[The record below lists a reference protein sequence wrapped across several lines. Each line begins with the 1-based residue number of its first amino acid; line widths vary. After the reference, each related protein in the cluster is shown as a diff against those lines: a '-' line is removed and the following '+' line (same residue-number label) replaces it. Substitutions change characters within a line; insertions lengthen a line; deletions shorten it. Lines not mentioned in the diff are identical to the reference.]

1 MQALLDSVK
10 SLSTKERHALAMLL
24 KRQGINLYGVAPIP
38 ARAPEE
44 VLALSYAQQRQWF
57 LWQMDPQGSAYN
69 IPVALRLKGD
79 LDLKALQA
87 SFDGLIARHETLR
100 TTIHLDGDQPVQVI
114 HPEAPFALVIETLK
128 GIGADATAALKAWVE
143 QEVQQPFDLEQGPL
157 LRVKLL
163 RLAADDH
170 VLVLTLHHIVSDG
183 WSTPIMV
190 DELVRFY
197 EAARSGQALRLPAL
211 PVQYADYALWQRQWM
226 EAGEREKQLGYWTA
240 RLGDEQPVLELPLDR
255 PRGSVQSPAGARF
268 DVTLADALAD
278 ALKLLAKRQGVTL
291 FTLLLAS
298 FQALLHRYSGQNDIR
313 VGVPIA
319 NRNRSEVEGL
329 IGFFVNTQVL
339 KAEFDLTTT
348 FDALVEQVH
357 QAGLG
362 AQAHQD
368 LPFEQL
374 VEALQPERSLSHSPL
389 FQVMHNHASE
399 GRGQARHL
407 PGLTLEA
414 LDWEIHT
421 TQFDL
426 ALNTLEHEH
435 GIGAFLTYATA
446 LFDEATI
453 AQLAG
458 HWQGLLA
465 AIVAQPQQRI
475 AELPLLNATQQQQV
489 LHDWNRT
496 QADYPVEQCLQ
507 QLIEAQVATTPD
519 APALV
524 FADQALSYG
533 QLNRRAN
540 QLAHKLREQGVG
552 PDVLVGIAAERSVD
566 MVIGLLGI
574 LKAGGAYVPL
584 DPEYPA
590 ERLAYMMQD
599 SGIGLLLTQAHLLA
613 QLPVPEGV
621 QPLLLEP
628 LAGYSEANLVHHTCP
643 DNLAYVIYTSGSTG
657 RPKGAGNSHRALV
670 NRLCW
675 MQKAYG
681 LDAGDTVLQ
690 KTPFSFDVS
699 VWEFFWPLLVGARL
713 AVAQP
718 GEHRDPQRLVEVI
731 RQHAVT
737 TLHFVPS
744 MLQAFM
750 GSAEVER
757 CSGLKRVMCSG
768 EALPAELAQ
777 QTLARLPGAQLY
789 NLYGPTEAAIDVTH
803 WTCRPGSDSGVPIGR
818 PIDNLKTHI
827 LGAGLQSVAPRAAG
841 ELYLGGVG
849 LARGYHRRP
858 ALTAERFVPDPF
870 DSTAQGG
877 GRLYRTGD
885 LARYRADGVIEYKGR
900 LDHQVKIRGLRIELG
915 EIETRLLEHPSV
927 REAVVLDID
936 GPGGKQLAG
945 YLVVGEAPADP
956 QQQNALRSEL
966 REHLRH
972 GLADYMVPTHLL
984 FLERLPVTANGKLDR
999 KALPKPDAS
1008 VLQDSYV
1015 APRSELEQ
1023 QIAAIWAE
1031 VLKLD
1036 RVGVTD
1042 NFFELG
1048 GDSII
1053 SIQVVSRARQAG
1065 IHFTPKALFQHQ
1077 TVQDLASVATR
1088 MEGSGPQID
1097 QAPVVGETRLLPI
1110 QQAFFEQSIA
1120 EPHHWNQAVLLA
1132 STRLIDGAALEKAL
1146 HTLVEH
1152 HDALRLR
1159 FTPQQDAGAWLAAHC
1174 APGDVEAGLLW
1185 AETLTDANALQALC
1199 ERAQRSLNLQQGP
1212 LLLAVLATLPDGS
1225 QRLLLVIHHLAVDGV
1240 SWRILLEDLQNAYDR
1255 HVAGQPAVLPART
1268 TSTKAWA
1275 ERLQAYAQSDAVQ
1288 AELGYWQSQ
1297 LQGVDAQLPQDRADG
1312 SLHGRHTATVHARLD
1327 RQQTSRLLQ
1336 QAPAAYRTQV
1346 NDLLLTAL
1354 ARVIARWTQ
1363 RDEVLVQLEG
1373 HGREDLFDAV
1383 DLTRTVGWLTSLF
1396 PVKLTA
1402 ASSLDASIKQIKEQ
1416 LRAIPDKG
1424 IGYGALRY
1432 LGNLH
1437 ARDVLAR
1444 LPVPPITFNYLG
1456 QLDST
1461 FAESPGTATERF
1473 LQPASE
1479 SSGASQSA
1487 EALLENLLS
1496 INGQV
1501 YAGEL
1506 SLAWTFSQDMFDR
1519 ATVQAVADDYVSELQ
1534 ALIDHCVNQDVVAL
1548 TPSDVPL
1555 AALDQAQLDALPIP
1569 AGAIED
1575 IYPLSPM
1582 QQGMLFHT
1590 VFEQGQGEYVNQM
1603 RVNVSGLDI
1612 ERFKRAWQA
1621 MLDRHDVLRAAFVA
1635 NLERPVQVIR
1645 KHVELPFDVLD
1656 WTAQEDI
1663 EGRLDAWAEADCRR
1677 GFDLQAA
1684 PLLRLTVIQTDS
1696 AQHHLVFTSHHI
1708 LMDGWSNA
1716 QLLGEVL
1723 QHYAGVA
1730 LARPAGRYRD
1740 YIEWLQ
1746 RQDAEQSETFWRQQ
1760 LLHLSEPTRLAQALR
1775 LDRSRADTGHGEHHQ
1790 TLDAA
1795 CAQALSAFARQR
1807 RVTVNTLLQAAWLL
1821 LLHRYTGQEGVAF
1834 GATVAGRPADLR
1846 GVEHQLGLFINT
1858 LPVAARLQPDL
1869 RVGEWVERLQA
1880 QNLSMREHEHTPLYD
1895 IQRWAGSAGEPLFDT
1910 LLVFENYPVGEV
1922 LQQGSSAGLA
1932 FSGTQNRE
1940 RTNYPLTLMIESG
1953 NALTIHYHYDRSH
1966 LGDTGVEQIAR
1977 HFANLLNALV
1987 QHADTPVGELQMLD
2001 DEERQRIVHDW
2012 NRTQMQYPHER
2023 SLPELFEMQ
2032 VARTPEAPA
2041 LLFAEQT
2048 LSYGELNQRA
2058 NRLAGKLRTMGVGPD
2073 VLVAIAVER
2082 SVEMVVGLL
2091 AILKAGGAYVPLD
2104 PEYPRERL
2112 GYMMEQSGAHL
2123 LLTLSHLLPQLPT
2136 HSVQT
2141 WCLDSDWHQVA
2152 AFDGEN
2158 LGIEQHPEHLAYC
2171 IYTSGST
2178 GRPKGVE
2185 VRHQALVNFLASMA
2199 VEPGIDAGDR
2209 VLALTSLSFDI
2220 AGLELYLP
2228 LLAGASVV
2236 LIGERQNKDPSAL
2249 QAVIERHAITTLQ
2262 ATPSTW
2268 RMLLQALP
2276 AQTLRGCKVISGGE
2290 ALPVDLA
2297 EQLLALCGRIWNLY
2311 GPTETT
2317 IWSAAYCL
2325 DNQHPL
2331 PLLGKPIANTT
2342 LQVMAHDLSTAAIG
2356 MAGELM
2362 IGGDGLARGYQR
2374 RAALTAERFV
2384 PDPYDRSGQG
2394 GGRLYRTGDLASYR
2408 SDGVLE
2414 YVGRIDH
2421 QVKVRGYRIELGEIE
2436 ARLID
2441 DPAVRE
2447 AVVIDIDGPGGKQ
2460 LAGYLVSS
2468 GEAAVATEEQ
2478 RSALRRHLREQLRAT
2493 LPDYMV
2499 PAYLTW
2505 LDALPLTPNGKLDRK
2520 ALPQPDPGVSQ
2531 QGHVA
2536 PQSEVE
2542 QQIAAVWAQLLN
2554 VEKVGLNDNFFELGG
2569 HSLLALS
2576 VLSRLQL
2583 SLGLTVEPA
2592 VLFQHPVLGDF
2603 ARYIE
2608 SIGDASAFDE
2618 KLQRLDRLFEEFEV
2632 NE

>member
-24 KRQGINLYGVAPIP
+24 KRQGINLYGVTPIP

-79 LDLKALQA
+79 LDLQALQA
-87 SFDGLIARHETLR
+87 SFDALIARHETLR

-128 GIGADATAALKAWVE
+128 DIGADASAALKSWVE
-143 QEVQQPFDLEQGPL
+143 HEVQQPFDLEQGPL

-197 EAARSGQALRLPAL
+197 EAGRSGQALQLPAL

-255 PRGSVQSPAGARF
+255 PRGSVQSHAGARF
-268 DVTLADALAD
+268 DIAIGDALAD
-278 ALKLLAKRQGVTL
+278 SLKLLAKRQGVTL
-291 FTLLLAS
+291 FTVLLAS

-357 QAGLG
+357 QAGLD
-362 AQAHQD
+362 AQARQD

-399 GRGQARHL
+399 GRGQTRRL

-458 HWQGLLA
+458 HWQDLLA

-475 AELPLLNATQQQQV
+475 AELALLNAAQQQQV
-489 LHDWNRT
+489 VHDWNRT
-496 QADYPVEQCLQ
+496 QVAYPAEQCLQ
-507 QLIEAQVATTPD
+507 ALIEAQVAATPD

-524 FADQALSYG
+524 FAEQTLSYR
-533 QLNRRAN
+533 QLNQRAN

-552 PDVLVGIAAERSVD
+552 PDVLVGIAAERSVE

-590 ERLAYMMQD
+590 ERLTYMMQD
-599 SGIGLLLTQAHLLA
+599 SGIRLLLTQAHLLA

-628 LAGYSEANLVHHTCP
+628 LPGYSDANLVHATCP

-681 LDAGDTVLQ
+681 LDADDTVLQ

-757 CSGLKRVMCSG
+757 CSGLKRVVCSG

-803 WTCRPGSDSGVPIGR
+803 WTCRPGSESGVPIGR

-858 ALTAERFVPDPF
+858 SLTAERFVPDPF

-945 YLVVGEAPADP
+945 YLVVAGEPPADP

-966 REHLRH
+966 REHLRL

-1008 VLQDSYV
+1008 ALQDSYV

-1036 RVGVTD
+1036 QVGVTD

-1053 SIQVVSRARQAG
+1053 SIQVVSRARQVG
-1065 IHFTPKALFQHQ
+1065 IRFTPKALFQHQ
-1077 TVQDLASVATR
+1077 TVQELASVATR

-1110 QQAFFEQSIA
+1110 QQAFLEQSIA

-1132 STRLIDGAALEKAL
+1132 STKLIDGAALEKAL
-1146 HTLVEH
+1146 HSLLEH

-1185 AETLTDANALQALC
+1185 TETLTDAEALQALC

-1212 LLLAVLATLPDGS
+1212 LLRGVLAILPDGS
-1225 QRLLLVIHHLAVDGV
+1225 QRLLLVVHHLAVDGV

-1275 ERLQAYAQSDAVQ
+1275 ERLQAHAQSDAVQ

-1297 LQGVDAQLPQDRADG
+1297 LQGVEAQLPQDRADG
-1312 SLHGRHTATVHARLD
+1312 SLHGRHAATVHARLD

-1354 ARVIARWTQ
+1354 ARVIGRWTQ

-1373 HGREDLFDAV
+1373 HGREDLFDVV

-1402 ASSLDASIKQIKEQ
+1402 ASGLDASIKQIKEQ

-1424 IGYGALRY
+1424 VGYGALRY
-1432 LGNLH
+1432 LGDSH

-1461 FAESPGTATERF
+1461 FAESSAPGTERF
-1473 LQPASE
+1473 LQPAKE

-1519 ATVQAVADDYVSELQ
+1519 ATVQTLADDYVSELQ
-1534 ALIDHCVNQDVVAL
+1534 ALIDHCVSQGVGAL

-1612 ERFKRAWQA
+1612 ERFKLAWQA

-1645 KHVELPFDVLD
+1645 KHVELPFDVFD
-1656 WTAQEDI
+1656 WAAQDDL
-1663 EGRLDAWAEADCRR
+1663 EGRLDTWAEADRRR

-1684 PLLRLTVIQTDS
+1684 PLLRLTVIQTGS
-1696 AQHHLVFTSHHI
+1696 ERHHLIFTSHHI

-1730 LARPAGRYRD
+1730 LERPAGRYRD

-1760 LLHLSEPTRLAQALR
+1760 LLHLTEPTRLAQALR
-1775 LDRSRADTGHGEHHQ
+1775 LDRSRADAGHGEYHQ

-1795 CAQALSAFARQR
+1795 CFQALSAFARQR
-1807 RVTVNTLLQAAWLL
+1807 RVTINTLLQAAWLL

-1869 RVGEWVERLQA
+1869 PVGEWVERLQA

-1895 IQRWAGSAGEPLFDT
+1895 IQRWAGSAGEQLFDT

-1953 NALTIHYHYDRSH
+1953 NALTVHYHYDRSH

-1977 HFANLLNALV
+1977 HFANLLRALV

-2032 VARTPEAPA
+2032 VARTPEALA

-2048 LSYGELNQRA
+2048 LSYRQLNQRA
-2058 NRLAGKLRTMGVGPD
+2058 NRLAGKLRTLGVGPD
-2073 VLVAIAVER
+2073 VLVAIALER

-2123 LLTLSHLLPQLPT
+2123 LLTLSHLLPQLPA
-2136 HSVQT
+2136 HSAQT
-2141 WCLDSDWHQVA
+2141 WCLDSDWHQVE

-2158 LGIEQHPEHLAYC
+2158 LGIVQHPEHLAYC

-2199 VEPGIDAGDR
+2199 VEPGIDARDR

-2249 QAVIERHAITTLQ
+2249 QAVIERHAITTIQ

-2276 AQTLRGCKVISGGE
+2276 AQSLRGCKVISGGE

-2297 EQLLALCGRIWNLY
+2297 EQLLPLSGRIWNLY

-2325 DNQHPL
+2325 DNHHPL

-2342 LQVMAHDLSTAAIG
+2342 LQVMAHDLSTAATGI
-2356 MAGELM
+2356 AGELM

-2408 SDGVLE
+2408 SDGLLE

-2468 GEAAVATEEQ
+2468 GEAVATDEQ

-2520 ALPQPDPGVSQ
+2520 ALPQPDIGVSQ
-2531 QGHVA
+2531 QGYVA

-2592 VLFQHPVLGDF
+2592 VLFLHPVLGDF

-2618 KLQRLDRLFEEFEV
+2618 KLQRLDMLFEEFEV

>member
-38 ARAPEE
+38 PRAPGEA
-44 VLALSYAQQRQWF
+44 LALSYAQQRQWF

-87 SFDGLIARHETLR
+87 SFDALIARHETLR
-100 TTIHLDGDQPVQVI
+100 TTFHLDADQPVQVI
-114 HPEAPFALVIETLK
+114 HAQAPVALVIETLK
-128 GIGADATAALKAWVE
+128 PTAADPGSALKAWVE

-197 EAARSGQALRLPAL
+197 EAAKGGQALQLPPLA
-211 PVQYADYALWQRQWM
+211 VQYADYALWQRQFM
-226 EAGEREKQLGYWTA
+226 AAGEREKQLSYWTTQ
-240 RLGDEQPVLELPLDR
+240 LGDEQPVLELPLDR
-255 PRGSVQSPAGARF
+255 QRGAVQSHAGARL
-268 DVTLADALAD
+268 DITIADALAD
-278 ALKLLAKRQGVTL
+278 ALKQLAKRQGVTL
-291 FTLLLAS
+291 FTVLLAS
-298 FQALLHRYSGQNDIR
+298 FQALLHRYSGQSDIR

-339 KAEFDLTTT
+339 KADFDLGTT
-348 FDALVEQVH
+348 FEQLVEQVH

-389 FQVMHNHASE
+389 FQVMHNHGSE
-399 GRGQARHL
+399 GRGQTRRL

-414 LDWEIHT
+414 LDWDIHT

-446 LFDEATI
+446 LFDAATI

-458 HWQGLLA
+458 HWQDLLA
-465 AIVAQPQQRI
+465 AMVAQPQQRI
-475 AELPLLNATQQQQV
+475 AELPLLNAVQQQQV
-489 LHDWNRT
+489 VHDWNRT
-496 QADYPVEQCLQ
+496 HADYPLDQGLQ
-507 QLIEAQVATTPD
+507 QLIEAQVAATPD

-524 FADQALSYG
+524 FAEQVLSYR
-533 QLNRRAN
+533 QLNQRAN

-552 PDVLVGIAAERSVD
+552 PDVLVGIAAERSVE

-599 SGIGLLLTQAHLLA
+599 SGIRLLLTQAHLLA

-628 LAGYSEANLVHHTCP
+628 LPGYSDADPVHHTSP
-643 DNLAYVIYTSGSTG
+643 GNLAYVIYTSGSTG

-675 MQKAYG
+675 MQQAYG
-681 LDAGDTVLQ
+681 LGAGDTVLQ

-718 GEHRDPQRLVEVI
+718 GEHRDPERLVEVI
-731 RQHAVT
+731 RQYAVT

-757 CSGLKRVMCSG
+757 CSSLKRVVCSG

-803 WTCRPGSDSGVPIGR
+803 WTCRTGNDSGVPIGR

-870 DSTAQGG
+870 DSSAEGG

-885 LARYRADGVIEYKGR
+885 LARYRADGVIDYKGR

-915 EIETRLLEHPSV
+915 EIETRLLEHPQV

-936 GPGGKQLAG
+936 GPAGKQLAA
-945 YLVVGEAPADP
+945 YLVVAGDTPADA
-956 QQQNALRSEL
+956 QQQNALRSDL
-966 REHLRH
+966 REHLRL
-972 GLADYMVPTHLL
+972 GLADFMVPTHLL
-984 FLERLPVTANGKLDR
+984 FLECLPVTANGKLDR

-1015 APRSELEQ
+1015 APRSALEQ
-1023 QIAAIWAE
+1023 QIATIWAE

-1036 RVGVTD
+1036 QVGVTD

-1065 IHFTPKALFQHQ
+1065 IRFTPKALFQHQ
-1077 TVQDLASVATR
+1077 TVQGLATVATH
-1088 MEGSGPQID
+1088 MDGSGPQID
-1097 QAPVVGETRLLPI
+1097 QAAVIGETLLLPI
-1110 QQAFFEQSIA
+1110 QQAFLEQSIA
-1120 EPHHWNQAVLLA
+1120 EPHHWNQAVLLT
-1132 STRLIDGAALEKAL
+1132 STKAIDGVALEQAL

-1152 HDALRLR
+1152 HDALRLC
-1159 FTPQQDAGAWLAAHC
+1159 FTPPQGTGAWLAAHC
-1174 APGDVEAGLLW
+1174 APGDIKPGLLW
-1185 AETLTDANALQALC
+1185 VETLTDSQALQELC
-1199 ERAQRSLNLQQGP
+1199 ERAQRSLDLQQGP
-1212 LLLAVLATLPDGS
+1212 LLRAVLATLPDGS

-1240 SWRILLEDLQNAYDR
+1240 SWRILLEDLQSAYDR
-1255 HVAGQPAVLPART
+1255 HLAGQPMVLPAKT

-1275 ERLQAYAQSDAVQ
+1275 ERLATYAQSDAVQ
-1288 AELGYWQSQ
+1288 AELGYWQAQ
-1297 LQGVDAQLPQDRADG
+1297 LQGVDARLPQDKADG
-1312 SLHGRHTATVHARLD
+1312 SLHGRHGATVHARLD

-1363 RDEVLVQLEG
+1363 RDDVLVQLEG

-1396 PVKLTA
+1396 PVKLTSA
-1402 ASSLDASIKQIKEQ
+1402 ADFGAAIKQVKEQ

-1424 IGYGALRY
+1424 VGYGALRY
-1432 LGNLH
+1432 LGDAH
-1437 ARDVLAR
+1437 ARGVLAG

-1461 FAESPGTATERF
+1461 FAEGSGPGVERF
-1473 LQPASE
+1473 LQPAGE
-1479 SSGASQSA
+1479 NSGASQSA
-1487 EALLENLLS
+1487 EAPLENLLS

-1519 ATVQAVADDYVSELQ
+1519 ATVQALADDYVSELQ
-1534 ALIDHCVNQDVVAL
+1534 ALIDHCVNQGAVGL

-1555 AALDQAQLDALPIP
+1555 AALDQAQLDTLPIP

-1590 VFEQGQGEYVNQM
+1590 VFEQGQGEYINQM
-1603 RVNVSGLDI
+1603 RVDVTGLDV

-1635 NLERPVQVIR
+1635 QLERPVQVIR
-1645 KHVELPFDVLD
+1645 KHVELPFEVLD
-1656 WTAQEDI
+1656 WAAQADLEA
-1663 EGRLDAWAEADCRR
+1663 RLDTWAETDRLR

-1684 PLLRLTVIQTDS
+1684 PLLRLTAIGTGS
-1696 AQHHLVFTSHHI
+1696 GRHHLVFTSHHI

-1730 LARPAGRYRD
+1730 LERPAGRYRD

-1746 RQDAEQSETFWRQQ
+1746 RQDAEQSETFWREQ
-1760 LLHLSEPTRLAQALR
+1760 LRHLGEPTRLAQALR
-1775 LDRSRADTGHGEHHQ
+1775 ADRSRADTGHGEYHQ

-1795 CAQALSAFARQR
+1795 CFQALSAFARQQ

-1869 RVGEWVERLQA
+1869 SVGAWVEGLQA

-1895 IQRWAGSAGEPLFDT
+1895 IQRWAGLAGEQMFDT

-1922 LQQGSSAGLA
+1922 LEQGSSAGLT
-1932 FSGTQNRE
+1932 FTGTQNRE

-1953 NALTIHYHYDRSH
+1953 NALTIHYHFDRSQ
-1966 LGDTGVEQIAR
+1966 LAGAGVEQIAR
-1977 HFANLLNALV
+1977 HFANLLQAMV
-1987 QHADTPVGELQMLD
+1987 QHADTSVGELQMLD
-2001 DEERQRIVHDW
+2001 AEEQQRIVYDW
-2012 NRTQMQYPHER
+2012 NATQAEYPRQR

-2048 LSYGELNQRA
+2048 LSYRELNQRA
-2058 NRLAGKLRTMGVGPD
+2058 NRLARKLRTLGVGPD

-2123 LLTLSHLLPQLPT
+2123 LLTLSHLLAHLPT
-2136 HSVQT
+2136 HSAQT
-2141 WCLDSDWHQVA
+2141 WCLDSDWHQLE

-2158 LGIEQHPEHLAYC
+2158 LGIVQHPEHLAYC

-2185 VRHQALVNFLASMA
+2185 VRHQGLVNFLASMA
-2199 VEPGIDAGDR
+2199 VEPGIDAHDR

-2236 LIGERQNKDPSAL
+2236 LLGERQNKDPAAL
-2249 QAVIERHAITTLQ
+2249 QAVIERHAVTTIQ

-2276 AQTLRGCKVISGGE
+2276 AQALRGCKVISGGE

-2297 EQLLALCGRIWNLY
+2297 EQLLPLCGRIWNLY

-2317 IWSAAYCL
+2317 IWSAAHCL
-2325 DNQHPL
+2325 DNEHPL

-2342 LQVMAHDLSTAAIG
+2342 LQVLAHDLSTAAICT
-2356 MAGELM
+2356 AGELM

-2408 SDGVLE
+2408 SDGLLE

-2447 AVVIDIDGPGGKQ
+2447 AVVIDIDGPGGTQ
-2460 LAGYLVSS
+2460 LAGYLVAH
-2468 GEAAVATEEQ
+2468 GEAAATEEQ
-2478 RSALRRHLREQLRAT
+2478 RSALRRHLREQLRAA

-2520 ALPQPDPGVSQ
+2520 ALPQPDLGVSQ

-2618 KLQRLDRLFEEFEV
+2618 KLQRLDMLFEEFEV